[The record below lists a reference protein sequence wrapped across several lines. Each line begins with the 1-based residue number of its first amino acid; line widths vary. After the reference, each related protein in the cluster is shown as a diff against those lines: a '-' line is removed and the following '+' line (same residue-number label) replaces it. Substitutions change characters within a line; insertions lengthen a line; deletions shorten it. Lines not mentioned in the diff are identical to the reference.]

1 MAEQAFVAREHELGQ
16 LQGRLQHAQ
25 DGHGQVVLI
34 SGEAGSGKSALL
46 QEFAR
51 RAQQA
56 CAELVVAVG
65 SCNAQTGLGD
75 PYLPFREVLRLL
87 SGDVEADLADNVVN
101 AENASRLRGLLLNT
115 AQVLVEVSPDLVGL
129 LLSGIPGAALA
140 ARIGALLAKKVGLAK
155 GLEKLSGRRATAPAD
170 PSLDQGRIFEQYT
183 AALHALAKRHPLLIA
198 LDDVQWAD
206 AASVGL
212 LFQLGREVGPGRIL
226 LVAAFRPDEVA
237 LGRAGLPHP
246 LEKVL
251 SEFKRYFGDIT
262 ISLDKPAEEEGLR
275 FVEAI
280 VDAQP
285 NRLSR
290 EFRQAL
296 YRHTEGHPL
305 FTLELLRDLQ
315 ERGDLVHDPQG
326 LWLENPSLRWDAL
339 PARVEGVI
347 EERIHRLDL
356 ALRDMLAVA
365 SVEGDD
371 FTAQVIARVQEVPE
385 RQVLR
390 ALSQDLQ
397 KRHHL
402 VREEA
407 EVRVG
412 RQVLS
417 RYQFEH
423 SLFQQYLYNGLSAGE
438 RRLLHGQIAQLLE
451 GFYRERADELAVQ
464 LARHYA
470 EAQESD
476 KAVHYLLRAGDQARA
491 LYAHQEALAFYH
503 KALEFLK
510 GRGQYQ
516 RAARTLMKLGLT
528 YLIAF
533 DFSRAREA
541 YEEGFALWQRS
552 GESEPEETLPAAPHA
567 FRTATAAPQTL
578 DPALAAESVSSRLVE
593 QLFRGLVE
601 HSPEG
606 DAMPDLAR
614 SWDVTQDGRKYLF
627 HLHADATWSD
637 GTAVTAD
644 DFEFA
649 WKRVLDPAT
658 GSESAR
664 MLYDVQ
670 GARAFHAGAVPD
682 ASGVG
687 VRALDTS
694 TLEVELEGPTS
705 YFLQLLA
712 YPVAYAVPR
721 HAIQTHGAAWT
732 EPDKIVTDGPFRLQE
747 WQQGRHMTL
756 ARDPNYRGRSS
767 GNVQEVRVSF
777 MPDGRQGRLALYEA
791 DGLDALVLQTP
802 AAPERDLTRQRHVE
816 EYVSG
821 PSLAT
826 VFLSLGATRPPL
838 DDPRVRRALAMAVNR
853 ERLAD
858 VLSRGFAFPAL
869 GGFVPPGMPGHS
881 PGIGL
886 PFDPEGAR
894 QLLAQAGFPGGRG
907 LPSLQGRTTRVTV
920 TTEYLA
926 AQWRENLGIEVAW
939 QAVSY
944 SELSELLAQEE
955 PPFIV
960 DGWIADYPDPDDF
973 LRVGVQ
979 TYQPRWCHALYER
992 LVEDARRATD
1002 QRQRMELY
1010 AQADCILMQEA
1021 VVVPISYSRLHLLVK
1036 PWVTR
1041 FPMSS
1046 IKYWFFKDVVLE
1058 PH

>member
-1 MAEQAFVAREHELGQ
+1 MAEQAFVARERELGQ
-16 LQGRLQHAQ
+16 LQAHLQQALEGR
-25 DGHGQVVLI
+25 GKVVLI
-34 SGEAGSGKSALL
+34 SGEAGSGKSALVH
-46 QEFAR
+46 EFAR

-101 AENASRLRGLLLNT
+101 AENANRLRGLLLNT
-115 AQVLVEVSPDLVGL
+115 AQVLMEVSPDLVGL

-140 ARIGALLAKKVGLAK
+140 ARIGTLLAKKAGWAK
-155 GLEKLSGRRATAPAD
+155 RLDKPTEGEAALHID
-170 PSLDQGRIFEQYT
+170 PGLDQGRIFEQYT
-183 AALHALAKRHPLLIA
+183 AALHALAKQHPLLIA

-212 LFQLGREVGPGRIL
+212 LFHLGREISPARIL

-237 LGRAGLPHP
+237 LGRAGHPHP

-262 ISLDKPAEEEGLR
+262 ISLDNAPEGGGLR
-275 FVEAI
+275 FVDAI

-285 NRLSR
+285 NRLGSK
-290 EFRQAL
+290 FRQAL

-315 ERGDLVHDPQG
+315 ERGDLLPDPQAG
-326 LWLENPSLRWDAL
+326 WLESPSLRWDTL

-347 EERIHRLDL
+347 EERIHRLD
-356 ALRDMLAVA
+356 AGPRDMLSVA

-371 FTAQVIARVQEVPE
+371 FTAQVIAHVQELPE

-390 ALSQDLQ
+390 TLSQDLA

-407 EVRVG
+407 EVQVG
-412 RQVLS
+412 RHMLS

-423 SLFQQYLYNGLSAGE
+423 SMFQQYLYDRLGAGE
-438 RRLLHGQIAQLLE
+438 RRILHGQIAQLLE
-451 GFYRERADELAVQ
+451 TFYGERANELSVQ

-470 EAQESD
+470 EAQQGD
-476 KAVHYLLRAGDQARA
+476 KAVHYLLGAGDQARA
-491 LYAHQEALAFYH
+491 LYAHQEAIVYYQ
-503 KALEFLK
+503 KALELLK
-510 GRGQYQ
+510 EQGQYQ

-533 DFSRAREA
+533 DFSGAREA
-541 YEEGFALWQRS
+541 YEEGFALWQRA
-552 GESEPEETLPAAPHA
+552 GEPGPKEALPPAPHA
-567 FRTATAAPQTL
+567 LRTASAAPQTL

-601 HSPEG
+601 HSPDG
-606 DAMPDLAR
+606 DVMPDLAR
-614 SWDVTQDGRKYLF
+614 SWDVLEDGRKYVF

-637 GTAVTAD
+637 GTPVTAA

-649 WKRVLDPAT
+649 WKRVLAPAT
-658 GSESAR
+658 GSETAR
-664 MLYDVQ
+664 MFYDVR
-670 GARAFHAGAVPD
+670 GARAFHSGMARD
-682 ASGVG
+682 ASGVA
-687 VRALDTS
+687 VRALDAS
-694 TLEVELEGPTS
+694 TLEVELERPTS
-705 YFLQLLA
+705 CFLQLLA
-712 YPVAYAVPR
+712 YPAASAVPR
-721 HAIQTHGAAWT
+721 QAIQAHGAAWT
-732 EPDKIVTDGPFRLQE
+732 EPGKIVTNGPFRLQE
-747 WQQGRHMTL
+747 WQQGQYMTM
-756 ARDPNYRGRSS
+756 ARNVSYRGRSS
-767 GNVQEVRVSF
+767 GNVQQVRVAF
-777 MPDGRQGRLALYEA
+777 VPDAQDRLALYEA
-791 DGLDALVLQTP
+791 DGLDAVVLQTP
-802 AAPERDLTRQRHVE
+802 VAPERDLTRQRHAE

-821 PSLAT
+821 PSLAA
-826 VFLSLGATRPPL
+826 VFVALGAAQPPL

-853 ERLAD
+853 QRLAD
-858 VLSRGFAFPAL
+858 VLSRGFAFPAE

-881 PGIGL
+881 PAIGL
-886 PFDPEGAR
+886 PFDPQAAR
-894 QLLAQAGFPGGRG
+894 QLLADAGYPDGRGFPP
-907 LPSLQGRTTRVTV
+907 LAGRTTRVTV

-926 AQWRENLGIEVAW
+926 SQWREHLGIEVTW
-939 QAVSY
+939 QAISY
-944 SELSELLAQEE
+944 GELSELLARSD
-955 PPFIV
+955 PPLIV

-979 TYQPRWCHALYER
+979 TYQPRWHHPAFER

-1010 AQADCILMQEA
+1010 AQADSILMQEA
-1021 VVVPISYSRLHLLVK
+1021 VIVPISYSRLHLLVK

-1041 FPMSS
+1041 FPVSS